1 MSSPLLW
8 GPNNLANNLENGQIL
23 SGGTLIN
30 QNGSPNYCTFG
41 NFANGLSTG
50 WSLGAISGSLT
61 NGIPVT
67 GTNTPTFGS
76 GSTGLSIPIV
86 SSSQSAQGSAFALK
100 YTATSATTVG
110 NMLASDPLTLPT
122 SNQANVVTFKGYFN
136 VISLPANGIFGGTS
150 GDSFGVAFWDVTNS
164 AWIGNT
170 SNFPF
175 TQTTGVGFFTGT
187 FQPSITTTQ
196 VRLVIYNVNATSG
209 AIAIDFTDF
218 YVGPV
223 TAPLG
228 AVVTDSSPYTPTF
241 VGAGTVTAINARYRR
256 VGDSI
261 YVGGAFTTGTATATT
276 VTISLPNGITSS
288 SALATN
294 SLVGYMGFGNAA
306 AVSATVLISPS
317 STVLNLGLQS
327 STVAGLTP
335 VTGGIFA
342 NNTVYSFFAEFPVT
356 GWSSNVQM
364 SNDTDTRVV
373 AMQVLQAVPTA
384 AVTGSFSLL
393 KFTSAPTNDTHGA
406 FSASTGLYTVP
417 VTGYYRVTASCTITA
432 SYTSGAESALGI
444 FQNGTTNLFQ
454 GATYSPATY
463 TGVLVA
469 AVDGTVYVHAGD
481 TISPFIQCGA
491 SGASVSSNPNINYFT
506 VERLSGPSIIAA
518 TESVNGRYFSSTSTV
533 TSSLATI
540 IYATKGWDTHNAYNV
555 STGIWT
561 APVSGKYQFNASAV
575 TTGTYILNNAADIQI
590 QQTGSSSQ
598 ISEQLTRAGG
608 AVAFV
613 TSNVSDEFYCLAG
626 DTIKI
631 QLACGATGPTIAAS
645 NSINFFSWSRVGN

>member
-228 AVVTDSSPYTPTF
+228 AVVTDWQSYLMTIGGSVSAPTKGTPT
-241 VGAGTVTAINARYRR
+241 IDNAQWRR
-256 VGDSI
+256 VGDSMELR
-261 YVGGAFTTGTATATT
+261 YDYRQSSGGADGSGVYLFPLPPGYSVNTSIVPADPTSETAGNVGSCDYQSGSGVGKGWVFVHDSTH
-276 VTISLPNGITSS
+276 
-288 SALATN
+288 LAIIGDT
-294 SLVGYMGFGNAA
+294 
-306 AVSATVLISPS
+306 SPS
-317 STVLNLGLQS
+317 TLSPTAIGSTFYQLS
-327 STVAGLTP
+327 ASPIT
-335 VTGGIFA
+335 
-342 NNTVYSFFAEFPVT
+342 YSFFARIPIV

-364 SNDTDTRVV
+364 SNDTDTRIISWNG
-373 AMQVLQAVPTA
+373 TA
-384 AVTGSFSLL
+384 GSQSVTGGVTDIA
-393 KFTSAPTNDTHGA
+393 FTTVNDR
-406 FSASTGLYTVP
+406 TGSWNGTQFKVP
-417 VTGYYRVTASCTITA
+417 VSGDYVVSGSMIQVTTGAVAQVFLNGSFYNNGYFGTASSTATSSAGSILVTGCKAGDLLSLRANATATISLA
-432 SYTSGAESALGI
+432 NLGI
-444 FQNGTTNLFQ
+444 F
-454 GATYSPATY
+454 
-463 TGVLVA
+463 
-469 AVDGTVYVHAGD
+469 
-481 TISPFIQCGA
+481 
-491 SGASVSSNPNINYFT
+491 
-506 VERLSGPSIIAA
+506 RLSGPSVIAA

-645 NSINFFSWSRVGN
+645 NNINFFSWSRVGN